1 MFLTYERGERNKKLF
16 GPTDARV
23 REAFRAA
30 PQSMKKTTIVSAL
43 LSLLILAAGCQK
55 AKTPS
60 QQINVVMKKYD
71 IQPNVIHVKRGE
83 PVELDVTT
91 SDVQHGLDVPDL
103 GIKESVQP
111 GRTTRINF
119 TPQKPGEFK
128 VVCGVICGP
137 HHDDMMGKLV
147 VE

>member
-1 MFLTYERGERNKKLF
+1 MKNILVPVPAQSSVVRFVIQSSVLF
-16 GPTDARV
+16 
-23 REAFRAA
+23 
-30 PQSMKKTTIVSAL
+30 
-43 LSLLILAAGCQK
+43 SLLILSAGCQK
-55 AKTPS
+55 AKAPG

-119 TPQKPGEFK
+119 TPQKQGEFK

-137 HHDDMMGKLV
+137 HHEDMVGKLV

>member
-1 MFLTYERGERNKKLF
+1 MLTN
-16 GPTDARV
+16 P
-23 REAFRAA
+23 
-30 PQSMKKTTIVSAL
+30 KKTPIIPVL
-43 LSLLILAAGCQK
+43 ISLLILAAGCQK
-55 AKTPS
+55 SKAPG

-71 IQPNVIHVKRGE
+71 ILPSVIRVKSGE

-91 SDVQHGLDVPDL
+91 ADVQHGFDVPDL

-111 GRTTRINF
+111 GRTTRITF
-119 TPQKPGEFK
+119 TPQKKGEFK

-137 HHDDMMGKLV
+137 HHEDMTGKLV

>member
-1 MFLTYERGERNKKLF
+1 
-16 GPTDARV
+16 
-23 REAFRAA
+23 
-30 PQSMKKTTIVSAL
+30 MKKSSIVSAF

-55 AKTPS
+55 AKTPA
-60 QQINVVMKKYD
+60 QQINIVMKKYD

-119 TPQKPGEFK
+119 TPQKQGEFK

-137 HHDDMMGKLV
+137 HHEDMMGKLV
-147 VE
+147 VD

>member
-1 MFLTYERGERNKKLF
+1 MTHRHKHG
-16 GPTDARV
+16 TH
-23 REAFRAA
+23 
-30 PQSMKKTTIVSAL
+30 SSTMKKISIVIPVLA
-43 LSLLILAAGCQK
+43 SLLILTVGCQK
-55 AKTPS
+55 PQQTPA

-71 IQPNVIHVKRGE
+71 IQPNVIRVKSGQ

-91 SDVQHGLDVPDL
+91 ADVQHGLDVPDL

-111 GRTTRINF
+111 GRTTKVNF
-119 TPQKPGEFK
+119 TPQKKGEFK

-137 HHDDMMGKLV
+137 HHEDMVGKLV

>member
-1 MFLTYERGERNKKLF
+1 MKNILVPVRAQSSVVLF
-16 GPTDARV
+16 V
-23 REAFRAA
+23 I
-30 PQSMKKTTIVSAL
+30 QSSVL
-43 LSLLILAAGCQK
+43 FSLLILSAGCQK
-55 AKTPS
+55 AKTPA

-71 IQPNVIHVKRGE
+71 IQPTVIHVKRGE

-119 TPQKPGEFK
+119 TPQKQGEFK

-137 HHDDMMGKLV
+137 HHEDMTGKLV

>member
-1 MFLTYERGERNKKLF
+1 
-16 GPTDARV
+16 
-23 REAFRAA
+23 
-30 PQSMKKTTIVSAL
+30 MKKTSIVSAL

-55 AKTPS
+55 GKTPS

-119 TPQKPGEFK
+119 TPQKQGEFK

>member
-1 MFLTYERGERNKKLF
+1 
-16 GPTDARV
+16 
-23 REAFRAA
+23 
-30 PQSMKKTTIVSAL
+30 MKKTSIVPVL
-43 LSLLILAAGCQK
+43 LSLLILSAGCQK
-55 AKTPS
+55 AKAPA

-91 SDVQHGLDVPDL
+91 TDVQHGLDVPDL

-119 TPQKPGEFK
+119 TPQKTGEFK

-137 HHDDMMGKLV
+137 HHEDMVGKLV
-147 VE
+147 VD